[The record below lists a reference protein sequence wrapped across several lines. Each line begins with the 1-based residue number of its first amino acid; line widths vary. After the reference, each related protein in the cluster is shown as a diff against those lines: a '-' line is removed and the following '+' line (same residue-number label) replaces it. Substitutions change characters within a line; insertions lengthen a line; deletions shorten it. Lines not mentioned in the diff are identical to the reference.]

1 MGDIVVV
8 EVDFFRPRRAG
19 CGEVETVWSPLIDAR
34 GVRIVDK
41 ERKQAVDRKGG
52 GEGRI

>member
-1 MGDIVVV
+1 MGVVVVV

-19 CGEVETVWSPLIDAR
+19 CGAVETVWSPLMDAR
-34 GVRIVDK
+34 GMRIVGK
-41 ERKQAVDRKGG
+41 ERKQGVERKDG